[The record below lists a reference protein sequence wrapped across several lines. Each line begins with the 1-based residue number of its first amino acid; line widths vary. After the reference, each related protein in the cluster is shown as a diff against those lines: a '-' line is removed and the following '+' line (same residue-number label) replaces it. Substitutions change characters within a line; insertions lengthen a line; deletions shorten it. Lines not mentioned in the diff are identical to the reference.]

1 MRKYETL
8 VVLRPELEE
17 EERKSLIEKFSGIVS
32 NGGEISKIDEWGM
45 KKLAYEIEKLKDAYY
60 FLMEYSA
67 NSDLPKELERN
78 LKINE
83 NVLRYMT
90 VCQEQ

>member
-1 MRKYETL
+1 MKKYETL

-17 EERKSLIEKFSGIVS
+17 EQRKVLIEKFSDIIS
-32 NGGEISKIDEWGM
+32 TGGEVSKIDEWGM

-60 FLMEYSA
+60 FIMEYNA
-67 NSDLPKELERN
+67 NSNLPKELERN

-90 VCQEQ
+90 VCPE

>member
-8 VVLRPELEE
+8 IILRNTLEE
-17 EERKSLIEKFSGIVS
+17 EVRVALIEKFKGVIEKEGTV
-32 NGGEISKIDEWGM
+32 SKIDEWGV
-45 KKLAYEIEKLKDAYY
+45 KKLAYEIEKLKEGYY
-60 FLMEYSA
+60 VLIEFEAAST
-67 NSDLPKELERN
+67 LPKELERN

-90 VCQEQ
+90 VSRD